1 MGTEE
6 VSLPRA
12 LWVLARPRLMPF
24 VLLLPVVGFGWGH
37 WDRALELRG
46 EAGLPWVL
54 AAWLCLQAGTMW
66 LNAALDRDRG
76 EVLWG
81 RAIAVPRATAACAYV
96 ALLLAVALAFV
107 GGAFAVSEAL
117 ERTQAKGDLAPRLV
131 GVVPGCACAIC
142 ATLAVLYSHPATVW
156 KGHAVLGPVVN
167 GLGYGLLSTLAGWGL
182 VGVGPN
188 VRTVAV
194 WLCGGL
200 GVLGCYFAV
209 QAFQADEDRA
219 RGYRT
224 LVATHGPRAVLLAA
238 RLCIGLGELGGVVLA
253 VIGWLPRL
261 SLVALVFAVWVDRW
275 LAAWA
280 RQPGGGDERWARG
293 LAKRLLLAALLGIG
307 LAYVDYFI
315 DYLRDRPVNGLGTA
329 AGRPDDADLYA
340 AP

>member
-6 VSLPRA
+6 VSRPRA

-81 RAIAVPRATAACAYV
+81 RAIAVPAATAPCAYA
-96 ALLLAVALAFV
+96 ALLLAVVLAFV
-107 GGAFAVSEAL
+107 GGVVS
-117 ERTQAKGDLAPRLV
+117 
-131 GVVPGCACAIC
+131 GCACAIC

-156 KGHAVLGPVVN
+156 KGHAILGPVVN

-182 VGVGPN
+182 VGVTPN
-188 VRTVAV
+188 PRTVAV

-209 QAFQADEDRA
+209 QAFQGDEDRA

-238 RLCIGLGELGGVVLA
+238 RLCIGLGELGGVILA

-261 SLVALVFAVWVDRW
+261 SLVALIFAVWVDRW

-280 RQPGGGDERWARG
+280 RQPGGGDESWARG
-293 LAKRLLLAALLGIG
+293 LAKRLLLAALVGIG
-307 LAYVDYFI
+307 LAYLDYFI
-315 DYLRDRPVNGLGTA
+315 DIVRDRPVNGLGTA
-329 AGRPDDADLYA
+329 RGWPDDVEIDPAWRR
-340 AP
+340 